1 MNKDYILKER
11 AKHAKLLRK
20 KTRIEN
26 EIKAYHNEASY
37 LIENDMTYKIKM
49 TTEPDRE
56 VEAMRLGIDHRVMV
70 TLRDLTIEDASLV
83 AKLVSQLDAKR
94 KGK

>member
-1 MNKDYILKER
+1 MRIENDMNKDYILRER

-20 KTRIEN
+20 KTR
-26 EIKAYHNEASY
+26 
-37 LIENDMTYKIKM
+37 IENDMTYKIKM

-70 TLRDLTIEDASLV
+70 TLRDLTLEDASLV

>member
-1 MNKDYILKER
+1 MRREIDMNKDYILRER

-20 KTRIEN
+20 KTR
-26 EIKAYHNEASY
+26 
-37 LIENDMTYKIKM
+37 IENDMTYKIKM

-70 TLRDLTIEDASLV
+70 TLRDLTLEDASLV

>member
-20 KTRIEN
+20 KTR
-26 EIKAYHNEASY
+26 
-37 LIENDMTYKIKM
+37 IENDMTYKIKM

-70 TLRDLTIEDASLV
+70 TLRDLTLEDASLV

>member
-1 MNKDYILKER
+1 MNKDYILRER
-11 AKHAKLLRK
+11 AKHAKLLRRK
-20 KTRIEN
+20 KR
-26 EIKAYHNEASY
+26 
-37 LIENDMTYKIKM
+37 IENDMTYKIKM

-70 TLRDLTIEDASLV
+70 TLRDLTLEDASLV

>member
-1 MNKDYILKER
+1 MR
-11 AKHAKLLRK
+11 R
-20 KTRIEN
+20 
-26 EIKAYHNEASY
+26 EI
-37 LIENDMTYKIKM
+37 DMTYKIKM

-56 VEAMRLGIDHRVMV
+56 VEAMRLGIDHRVMI

-83 AKLVSQLDAKR
+83 GKLVSQLDAKR

>member
-1 MNKDYILKER
+1 MSGRSILTKRKGNKAR
-11 AKHAKLLRK
+11 
-20 KTRIEN
+20 
-26 EIKAYHNEASY
+26 
-37 LIENDMTYKIKM
+37 IENDMTYKIKM

-70 TLRDLTIEDASLV
+70 TLRDLTLEDASLV

>member
-1 MNKDYILKER
+1 MRKERMNKDYILRER

-20 KTRIEN
+20 KTR
-26 EIKAYHNEASY
+26 
-37 LIENDMTYKIKM
+37 IENDMTYKIKM

-70 TLRDLTIEDASLV
+70 TLRDLTLEDASLV

>member
-1 MNKDYILKER
+1 MSGRSILTKRKGNKAR
-11 AKHAKLLRK
+11 
-20 KTRIEN
+20 
-26 EIKAYHNEASY
+26 
-37 LIENDMTYKIKM
+37 IENDMTYKIKM

-70 TLRDLTIEDASLV
+70 TLRDLTLEDASLV

-94 KGK
+94 KGKLI

>member
-1 MNKDYILKER
+1 MSGRSILTKRKGNK
-11 AKHAKLLRK
+11 A
-20 KTRIEN
+20 RI
-26 EIKAYHNEASY
+26 K
-37 LIENDMTYKIKM
+37 NDMTYKIKM

-70 TLRDLTIEDASLV
+70 TLRDLTLEDASLV

-94 KGK
+94 KGKLI

>member
-1 MNKDYILKER
+1 MNKDYILRER

-20 KTRIEN
+20 KTR
-26 EIKAYHNEASY
+26 
-37 LIENDMTYKIKM
+37 IENDMTYKIKM

-70 TLRDLTIEDASLV
+70 TLRDLTLEDASLV

>member
-1 MNKDYILKER
+1 MRIENDMNKDYILRER
-11 AKHAKLLRK
+11 AKHAKLLKR
-20 KTRIEN
+20 N
-26 EIKAYHNEASY
+26 FQY
-37 LIENDMTYKIKM
+37 LQLQKRIENDMTYKIKM

-70 TLRDLTIEDASLV
+70 TLRDLTLEDASLV
-83 AKLVSQLDAKR
+83 AKLVSKLDAKR

>member
-1 MNKDYILKER
+1 
-11 AKHAKLLRK
+11 
-20 KTRIEN
+20 
-26 EIKAYHNEASY
+26 
-37 LIENDMTYKIKM
+37 MTCKIKM

-56 VEAMRLGIDHRVMV
+56 VEAMRLGTDHRVMV
-70 TLRDLTIEDASLV
+70 TLRDLTLEDASLV